1 MIIKRSKSLVTSCI
15 TDKSRIILPSITL
28 LCVIMVLVGV
38 FLPWF
43 HISKSVWGFTLSY
56 SASGWEMALHNSLL
70 LKTFTYYS
78 DRTFPQAYFMLGG
91 SIFLIAVSICAFVI
105 PLVKK
110 EWLKIA
116 GIVQSIA
123 AAIAALFSFS
133 IAMWFLAY
141 IILLR
146 NYLTDSGISVN
157 SLGYGYGFYIST
169 SFSFL
174 ALIVGIA
181 TTVKAFRQPR
191 HNSKNDGLIVSATED
206 LSDER

>member
-43 HISKSVWGFTLSY
+43 HISKSMWGFTLSY

-70 LKTFTYYS
+70 LKAFTYFS

-91 SIFLIAVSICAFVI
+91 GIFLIAVSICAFVI

-110 EWLKIA
+110 EWLRTA
-116 GIVQSIA
+116 SIVQGIA
-123 AAIAALFSFS
+123 TAIAALFSFGM
-133 IAMWFLAY
+133 AMWFLAY
-141 IILLR
+141 IIGLHD
-146 NYLTDSGISVN
+146 YLNDSDINVDSFGFC
-157 SLGYGYGFYIST
+157 YGFYIST
-169 SFSFL
+169 VFSFL
-174 ALIVGIA
+174 ALIAGIA
-181 TTVKAFRQPR
+181 AAVKAFRQPR
-191 HNSKNDGLIVSATED
+191 HDIKNDGQIVSELED
-206 LSDER
+206 LNDER